1 MLRISYKCRLD
12 IYILYISICR
22 QYDICIILMFS
33 ACHLYNTRMARA
45 PGSGPFTVL
54 WKVKN
59 YYITSIYVLYIS
71 YKLLVGY
78 KISLLYVF
86 SLCSLYIMV
95 WEFSNSMLLMLD
107 LLWAQICC
115 WEFELFA
122 MLSMLRYQQ
131 ISNLCKVSLW
141 SLAFNVLVS
150 TNLCRV
156 SVWYF
161 AFNVWSNTH
170 YFYLFLHSVS
180 FSLSGVR
187 GTLYFIFK
195 EVILF
200 VHFLKR

>member
-1 MLRISYKCRLD
+1 M
-12 IYILYISICR
+12 
-22 QYDICIILMFS
+22 
-33 ACHLYNTRMARA
+33 
-45 PGSGPFTVL
+45 
-54 WKVKN
+54 
-59 YYITSIYVLYIS
+59 LYIS

-86 SLCSLYIMV
+86 SLCYLYIMA

-131 ISNLCKVSLW
+131 ISNLCR
-141 SLAFNVLVS
+141 VL
-150 TNLCRV
+150 
-156 SVWYF
+156 VWYF

-170 YFYLFLHSVS
+170 SFYFFLHSVS

-187 GTLYFIFK
+187 GTLYFIFIK